1 MFADAGLAEYSS
13 PIIEGVMESMLP
25 LEIEETTTVVAGGL
39 AELMGIESVA
49 AVGGPV
55 GMAVAGVGIGGYM
68 LYNLIHDAIKKD

>member
-1 MFADAGLAEYSS
+1 MFAEAGGAEFGST
-13 PIIEGVMESMLP
+13 IVDGVFGSMVP
-25 LEIEETTTVVAGGL
+25 LEIEETAAVVGGGM

-49 AVGGPV
+49 AIGGPV